1 MAITEM
7 KRQALDIEVRPAGE
21 AAEEYPHRVRKN
33 TSLPQTR
40 PPWSSLPEDETPVYC

>member
-21 AAEEYPHRVRKN
+21 AEEEYPHRVRKS
-33 TSLPQTR
+33 TTLSQTR
-40 PPWSSLPEDETPVYC
+40 PPWSIPPEGERTV